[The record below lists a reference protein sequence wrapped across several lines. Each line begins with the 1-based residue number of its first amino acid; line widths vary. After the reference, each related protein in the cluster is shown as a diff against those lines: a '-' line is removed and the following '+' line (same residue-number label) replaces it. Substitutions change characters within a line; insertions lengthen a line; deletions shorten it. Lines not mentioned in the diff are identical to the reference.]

1 MRTVLSAKGQVVI
14 PEGIRSRLGLQRG
27 DRFEVEVNG
36 ESVVLKPLPRN
47 PLLELRGKY
56 RGPDSLT
63 EALLEERRLELEREE
78 RKIERWGVD
87 A

>member
-14 PEGIRSRLGLQRG
+14 PEAIRERLGLQRG
-27 DRFEVEVNG
+27 DRFEVEVA
-36 ESVVLKPLPRN
+36 EDAVILKPLPRN
-47 PLLELRGKY
+47 PLLALRGAF

-63 EALLEERRLELEREE
+63 EALLEEHRLDREAE
-78 RKIERWGVD
+78 D